1 MSGRLDG
8 KVALITGS
16 ARGMGASIARLFAEE
31 GARVVLSDILEAPLK
46 ALELE
51 LSGRGY
57 EVLAQRHDVIDEASW
72 EQIVQATETRFGRL
86 DVLVNNA
93 GVLDTAG
100 VEASSLEAW
109 ERVVAVNQTG
119 VWLGMKVA
127 IPALRRSG
135 GGSIVN
141 TSSIYGLV
149 GSGGS
154 AAYHASKGAVRLL
167 TKTAALEYAP
177 DGIRVNSV
185 HPGYV
190 NTPMIE
196 QALPEANVSMLKL
209 LGEQVPLGRL
219 AEPEDIARGVLYLA
233 SDESSYVTGSEL
245 VIDGGVTAG

>member
-1 MSGRLDG
+1 MSGRLNG

>member
-1 MSGRLDG
+1 MSGRLNG

-141 TSSIYGLV
+141 TSSIYGIV

>member
-141 TSSIYGLV
+141 TSSI
-149 GSGGS
+149 
-154 AAYHASKGAVRLL
+154 
-167 TKTAALEYAP
+167 
-177 DGIRVNSV
+177 
-185 HPGYV
+185 
-190 NTPMIE
+190 
-196 QALPEANVSMLKL
+196 
-209 LGEQVPLGRL
+209 
-219 AEPEDIARGVLYLA
+219 
-233 SDESSYVTGSEL
+233 
-245 VIDGGVTAG
+245 

>member
-1 MSGRLDG
+1 MSGRLNG

-31 GARVVLSDILEAPLK
+31 GARAVLSDILEAPLK

>member
-141 TSSIYGLV
+141 TSSIYGIV

>member
-1 MSGRLDG
+1 MDG

-141 TSSIYGLV
+141 TSSIYGIV

>member
-8 KVALITGS
+8 KVALITGA
-16 ARGMGASIARLFAEE
+16 ARGMGASEARLFAEE
-31 GARVVLSDILEAPLK
+31 GARVVLSDILEDPLE
-46 ALELE
+46 ALESE
-51 LSGRGY
+51 LIDCGY
-57 EVLAQRHDVIDEASW
+57 EVLAQHHDVTDEASW
-72 EQIVQATETRFGRL
+72 VQVVQAAETKFGRL

-100 VEASSLEAW
+100 VEASSLEEW
-109 ERVVAVNQTG
+109 ERVIAVNQTG
-119 VWLGMKVA
+119 VWLGMKVS

-141 TSSIYGLV
+141 KSSIYGIV

-167 TKTAALEYAP
+167 TKTAALEYAS

-190 NTPMIE
+190 NTPMIG
-196 QALPEANVSMLKL
+196 QALPEANVSVLEL
-209 LGEQVPLGRL
+209 IGEQVPLGRL

-245 VIDGGVTAG
+245 VIDGGITAG

>member
-1 MSGRLDG
+1 MSRRLNG

>member
-1 MSGRLDG
+1 
-8 KVALITGS
+8 
-16 ARGMGASIARLFAEE
+16 
-31 GARVVLSDILEAPLK
+31 
-46 ALELE
+46 
-51 LSGRGY
+51 
-57 EVLAQRHDVIDEASW
+57 
-72 EQIVQATETRFGRL
+72 
-86 DVLVNNA
+86 
-93 GVLDTAG
+93 
-100 VEASSLEAW
+100 
-109 ERVVAVNQTG
+109 
-119 VWLGMKVA
+119 MKVA

-141 TSSIYGLV
+141 TSSIYGIV